1 MQRTQS
7 AQVCTSCI
15 LMQVNVAHALL
26 DFTTNA
32 RKCIKYKFFFALPLI
47 DPATPPPRGRL
58 DDFPQKNPTF
68 WQKKKVKTTTWQ
80 EEDIMEQTCVWAVL
94 VGGEY
99 FHSVQSGDLGKS
111 K

>member
-1 MQRTQS
+1 MHFMHTYAGKCS
-7 AQVCTSCI
+7 TCIVGFYYKCKKMHKIQV
-15 LMQVNVAHALL
+15 
-26 DFTTNA
+26 
-32 RKCIKYKFFFALPLI
+32 FFRITFNRSSH
-47 DPATPPPRGRL
+47 PATCL